1 LEKALDDHLHKNILS
16 DGTEPTLQEPNFP
29 SLQDQSQLW
38 SLNKQQLD
46 AFLFRNVTAHSF
58 HQKTSGKRK
67 EFKYNIENQ
76 ETRLVFRWLFPT
88 NRHLVMFLA
97 GSGGM
102 GKSRIIKCSKDFT
115 LPWHSVAATIIC
127 ASSGVAAM
135 LIEGCTLLAALGN
148 GVRMHPPHPTLD
160 QISAWSEVGILIID
174 EFSMVTP
181 QMLSLLDE
189 RLRRLNGK
197 PNKLFGGIHIV
208 FCGDFFQLPPVGS
221 GPI

>member
-1 LEKALDDHLHKNILS
+1 
-16 DGTEPTLQEPNFP
+16 
-29 SLQDQSQLW
+29 
-38 SLNKQQLD
+38 
-46 AFLFRNVTAHSF
+46 
-58 HQKTSGKRK
+58 
-67 EFKYNIENQ
+67 
-76 ETRLVFRWLFPT
+76 
-88 NRHLVMFLA
+88 MFLA